1 MSKTATGGMLSP
13 AEHAANKR
21 AAQARKRVNRGK
33 PTGATGRNPHVG
45 TGIGAAKARYQAQAK
60 AAENR
65 QQAQAKAAENRQQAQ
80 IELIDQI
87 TTGAVEHFTQWVEND
102 TRAKAT
108 WTEKA
113 NVEMAREAVSLAFGE
128 TLDGF
133 DAMLDML
140 PKGTTH
146 RSDVK
151 RAVILAVTTKR
162 NKTALRD
169 SGITLAVEGENWF
182 SALRDAMD
190 RSRKPA
196 VAVAQ
201 AA

>member
-45 TGIGAAKARYQAQAK
+45 TGIGAAKARY
-60 AAENR
+60 
-65 QQAQAKAAENRQQAQ
+65 QAQAKAAENRQQAQ